1 MGFQD
6 LIQKY
11 EENTVLRMIVNLIPR
26 WGGSLDVALTNRWS
40 QIKQRRAEELLNAI
54 TEELKGIQEKAI
66 KKEYLESEEFY
77 DLIYQVCNNALA
89 NRCPETRRA
98 YAKVVKTAILNED
111 STANLEDI
119 IRQIEE
125 FREKDIEFL
134 RAIMNVMNSGRDMTG
149 ETLSLCIA
157 GKGNAYDFLECER
170 MLYRFENLGLL
181 DHPRNMLTKQGTMA
195 FHKLPLYD
203 KLVSYLGL

>member
-1 MGFQD
+1 MDYQD

-11 EENTVLRMIVNLIPR
+11 EGNTVLRVIINLIPYV
-26 WGGSLDVALTNRWS
+26 GGSLDVALSKWS
-40 QIKQRRAEELLNAI
+40 QIRQRRVEELLGA
-54 TEELKGIQEKAI
+54 TSEELQGVQEDAI

-77 DLIYQVCNNALA
+77 DLVYQIVNHALA

-98 YAKVVKTAILNED
+98 YAKVVKTAILNEETT
-111 STANLEDI
+111 SNLEDL

-125 FREKDIEFL
+125 IKEKDIYFL
-134 RAIMNVMNSGRDMTG
+134 RAIKDVISSGENLTG
-149 ETLSLCIA
+149 VTLSVGVA
-157 GKGNAYDFLECER
+157 GYDTLECEL

-181 DHPRNMLTKQGTMA
+181 DHSRDMMTRRGTMP
-195 FHKLPLYD
+195 FHKLPLFD